1 MQSNTPHG
9 FLLIDK
15 EPGLTSAAVI
25 SRIKKKF
32 HLDKIGHA
40 GTLDPFATGLLVAL
54 IGNATR
60 LSDYVMGGRK
70 VYSGIIALGASSST
84 DDCTGTLTAMPP
96 PKDDYSESEIQLV
109 IDQNFLGEIEQTP
122 PKVSA
127 KKVKGKRAYDLAREN
142 QVFELSPSKV
152 SIESFTVKKLLPLQY
167 SFMVACGKGTY
178 IRALAR
184 DIGSTFGTGGVL
196 NTLRREESDPF
207 SVKNAKKLDD
217 IEISDILPWWS
228 IFGSLKTHQVSASDI
243 EKLAH
248 GNNTTLQKIVSDEH
262 RLLLCDELNTPKGL
276 AQNQNGEWRRIFWI

>member
-1 MQSNTPHG
+1 MHSVNSHG

-54 IGNATR
+54 VGNATR

-84 DDCTGTLTAMPP
+84 DDCTGTLTTVLP
-96 PKDDYSESEIQLV
+96 PKDDFSEDEIQLT
-109 IDQNFLGEIEQTP
+109 INQRFLGEIEQIP
-122 PKVSA
+122 PQVSA
-127 KKVKGKRAYDLAREN
+127 KKVKGKRAYELAREN
-142 QVFELSPSKV
+142 QVFELSPSNIL
-152 SIESFTVKKLLPLQY
+152 IEEFTVKQVSSLQY
-167 SFMVACGKGTY
+167 SFMVTCGKGTY

-184 DIGSTFGTGGVL
+184 DIGVAVGTGGIL
-196 NTLRREESDPF
+196 NSLRREESDPF
-207 SVKNAKKLDD
+207 SVKDAKKLDD

-228 IFGSLKTHQVSASDI
+228 IFSSLMSHQVSASDM
-243 EKLAH
+243 EKLSH
-248 GNNTTLQKIVSDEH
+248 GNNTPLQKIVSDEP
-262 RLLLCDELNTPKGL
+262 RLLLCDELNAPKGL
-276 AQNQNGEWRRIFWI
+276 AQKQNGEWRRIFWI